1 MRTRSMANMR
11 LSNKPKHLIQNDDQI
26 GKIKGLKA
34 PTNFKKKSFS
44 GLLKEC
50 NKFTD

>member
-1 MRTRSMANMR
+1 MANMR
-11 LSNKPKHLIQNDDQI
+11 SLNKHPKHLLQNDDQI
-26 GKIKGLKA
+26 GKIKGMQV

-50 NKFTD
+50 NTFTN